1 MRNKNKKGDLFFLFI
16 LLCAGF
22 FGFNAKAE
30 TIDHLIISEILVG
43 GEKAD
48 EEFVE
53 IYNPTENEI
62 NFKSTSLKLHIV
74 NSTGKSD
81 VSKTLTFNN
90 ESIKARNYVII
101 SSRDYKEKFGENIII
116 DAFYGSGSLVSK
128 GAVYISRNTKDL
140 TDIIDM
146 VGWGNHE
153 AFYFEKTPFNFN
165 ENNNISINRKF
176 DNGTMQDTDDN
187 SEDFIIGIPSPRK
200 DFVPIP
206 EEKPKER
213 VVYSDKIYLNEI
225 LPNADEEFIELFNSG
240 ENDEDLSG
248 WILRDATK
256 TGKYVFPES
265 SIIKSKDYFVVYKK
279 DYKFALNNT
288 GNESVYLYDPN
299 ETLVSSVS
307 YNGGKE
313 NVSYNFDGISWRWS
327 KYLTPGAENEFNE
340 LTGARIKAERKIYK
354 NTYADFKAKVKNPD
368 NDKLKFTW
376 DFGDGHRSYKKNT
389 RHKYKKTGKYKVTLK
404 IFDGSEETQEEF
416 KVEVKKFPKNKIKI
430 IEISPNPEGR
440 DSEGEYIVVRNESKR
455 KINLKNW
462 AIASGSKKLYN
473 HPISKDIIVKPGKTV
488 KISRDISKFALNN
501 KKAKIELRYPDGK
514 VAYKIKY
521 DKKENVREGETYA
534 KTELGWAWKNNN
546 PETLLAVAKKSADE
560 AIAITGNGGEM
571 TEKNSEDQATVS
583 EEKEKLA
590 LSSEANNISPENEK
604 VLGTSVEVKEDNS
617 DDIIN
622 KADNHPEKPNVIIK
636 LFENIGSGIN
646 SFVNRIILKF
656 F

>member
-1 MRNKNKKGDLFFLFI
+1 
-16 LLCAGF
+16 
-22 FGFNAKAE
+22 
-30 TIDHLIISEILVG
+30 
-43 GEKAD
+43 
-48 EEFVE
+48 
-53 IYNPTENEI
+53 
-62 NFKSTSLKLHIV
+62 
-74 NSTGKSD
+74 
-81 VSKTLTFNN
+81 
-90 ESIKARNYVII
+90 
-101 SSRDYKEKFGENIII
+101 
-116 DAFYGSGSLVSK
+116 
-128 GAVYISRNTKDL
+128 
-140 TDIIDM
+140 
-146 VGWGNHE
+146 
-153 AFYFEKTPFNFN
+153 
-165 ENNNISINRKF
+165 
-176 DNGTMQDTDDN
+176 MQDTDDN

-430 IEISPNPEGR
+430 TEVSPNPEGK
-440 DSEGEYIVVRNESKR
+440 DSENEYIIVKNNSKK

-473 HPISKDIIVKPGKTV
+473 HPINKDLVIKPGGTV
-488 KISRDISKFALNN
+488 KIGRDVSKFALNN

-514 VAYKIKY
+514 VAYKLKY
-521 DKKENVREGETYA
+521 DKNKNGVQEGEIYK
-534 KTELGWAWKNNN
+534 KTEPGWAWKKEM
-546 PETLLAVAKKSADE
+546 PQLAVAE
-560 AIAITGNGGEM
+560 TGNNRQEIIQ
-571 TEKNSEDQATVS
+571 D
-583 EEKEKLA
+583 KLA
-590 LSSEANNISPENEK
+590 LNEK
-604 VLGTSVEVKEDNS
+604 AEASLLNEENKITTNNDSENNVASASDKFSVEEKILGVSTEEKNNS
-617 DDIIN
+617 
-622 KADNHPEKPNVIIK
+622 PNLLGQTESK
-636 LFENIGSGIN
+636 TS
-646 SFVNRIILKF
+646 
-656 F
+656 